1 MTHQSLADWLAA
13 GNQITVCP
21 PAPTLSFAR
30 ILAIL
35 GEGEEEVIAERTCR
49 KCSAPL
55 TGRAR
60 QVYCGEACF
69 LGRGGSRKRAVSPK
83 KWRRLLF
90 KKGRQQ

>member
-1 MTHQSLADWLAA
+1 MTQQSLTDWLAA
-13 GNQITVCP
+13 GNQITICP

-35 GEGEEEVIAERTCR
+35 GEGKEKVVKPRTCR
-49 KCSAPL
+49 NCGTPL

-90 KKGRQQ
+90 KEGH

>member
-1 MTHQSLADWLAA
+1 MTQQSLADWLAA

-30 ILAIL
+30 TLSILS
-35 GEGEEEVIAERTCR
+35 EGDEEAAKLRTCR
-49 KCSAPL
+49 KCDAPL

-60 QVYCGEACF
+60 QAYCSETCF
-69 LGRGGSRKRAVSPK
+69 LGRGGGRKRAATAK